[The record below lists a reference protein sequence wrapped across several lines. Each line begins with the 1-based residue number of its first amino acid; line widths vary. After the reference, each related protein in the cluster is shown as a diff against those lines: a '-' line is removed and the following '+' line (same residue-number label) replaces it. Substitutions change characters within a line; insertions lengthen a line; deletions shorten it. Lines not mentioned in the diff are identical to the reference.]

1 MRLTKLAQY
10 SMVATKLNSINWSD
24 NGRYLHYSFRYCGEI
39 YDVCKH
45 VLVYFVNTG
54 ELPEVVDHEDGN
66 TYNNEFSNLRAATQ
80 LQNSHNRK
88 INSNNTTGVKGVSM
102 KYDKY
107 VARLRVGDGKRTTVG
122 TFNSLEEAD
131 RALRVARD
139 KHHGA
144 FAKHG

>member
-1 MRLTKLAQY
+1 MRLTKFAQY
-10 SMVATKLNSINWSD
+10 SMVAIKLNSINWSD

-102 KYDKY
+102 KYSKY
-107 VARLRVGDGKRTTVG
+107 VARLRIGDGKRITVG

>member
-1 MRLTKLAQY
+1 M
-10 SMVATKLNSINWSD
+10 
-24 NGRYLHYSFRYCGEI
+24 
-39 YDVCKH
+39 CKH

-102 KYDKY
+102 KYGKY
-107 VARLRVGDGKRTTVG
+107 VARLRVGDGKRITVG